1 MNSKEYTD
9 YLVEQ
14 LTELRDLI
22 ILIERGGN
30 DTPDVLYKLALE
42 KSRHITSYVQQW
54 REEAAPAEVQIP
66 AEYAEWVMGKT
77 TEEAVIDEK
86 REQAAKADEEMEK
99 SVVDMPMDVALPLE
113 KREAEPSDESADTPL
128 PEETVDVPVVEMPF
142 LSVEVGADTDD
153 TVVEFPEDAPVGE
166 VSLVVDDEEEA
177 AGESCTEQEA
187 PAGENPS
194 EEVESDNDT
203 VEVLVEDSD
212 EPDEAD
218 EEQQVYNM
226 GEPFDSETPGDANMT
241 VGEMMSVRRAK
252 ELRRAISLNDRF
264 RFRRELFGNSD
275 VRMTETL
282 ALIDTMTDYGEARE
296 YLLTDLAWDAEEPVV
311 KEFLA
316 LVEKHFK
323 Q

>member
-1 MNSKEYTD
+1 M
-9 YLVEQ
+9 
-14 LTELRDLI
+14 
-22 ILIERGGN
+22 
-30 DTPDVLYKLALE
+30 
-42 KSRHITSYVQQW
+42 
-54 REEAAPAEVQIP
+54 
-66 AEYAEWVMGKT
+66 
-77 TEEAVIDEK
+77 
-86 REQAAKADEEMEK
+86 
-99 SVVDMPMDVALPLE
+99 
-113 KREAEPSDESADTPL
+113 
-128 PEETVDVPVVEMPF
+128 
-142 LSVEVGADTDD
+142 
-153 TVVEFPEDAPVGE
+153 VEFPEDAPVGE
-166 VSLVVDDEEEA
+166 VSLVVDDEAEA
-177 AGESCTEQEA
+177 AGEPCTEQEA